1 MSLRDRLLKL
11 DSCVL
16 SDALDRLGLPGAV
29 LGLQRLATDRTIAGQ
44 VLTVRL
50 EAAEGRTAAR
60 HLCTGAIEAAGV
72 GDIIVVEHLSRAD
85 CAGWGGILSAAAAH
99 KRLGGVIVEG
109 QCRDI
114 DESRAFDFP
123 VFARGAVPCTAR
135 GRIIETEFNQPIQV
149 GGVTVAPGDWVLA
162 DGSGVVFVA
171 AARAEEIVA
180 QAEELAAREQAMLA
194 AVRQGVPVGTVMA
207 GNYERMLERS

>member
-29 LGLQRLATDRTIAGQ
+29 LGLARLATDRTIAGR

-50 EAAEGRTAAR
+50 EAAHGRTATR
-60 HLCTGAIEAAGV
+60 HLCTGAIEAAEAGE
-72 GDIIVVEHLSRAD
+72 IIVVEHRSRSD

-99 KRLGGVIVEG
+99 KQLGGVIVEG
-109 QCRDI
+109 LCRDI

-123 VFARGAVPCTAR
+123 VFARGTVPCTAR
-135 GRIIETEFNQPIQV
+135 GRIIETEFNQPILV
-149 GGVTVAPGDWVLA
+149 GLVTVRPGDWVLA

-171 AARAEEIVA
+171 ANRAEEIVT

-194 AVRQGVPVGTVMA
+194 AVRQGVPVGSVMA
-207 GNYERMLERS
+207 GTYERMLERN